1 MHMPHAGVLIDDERT
16 LLISSVCSGHEDVQN
31 TVPCMH
37 AVGEVKEQSL
47 SWLRSGEHRRATRR
61 GAHPHEGLELADV
74 AVRLLDADAGE
85 RLQEVAAGQDAHLQA
100 TKGQTLP
107 LQCKDTP

>member
-1 MHMPHAGVLIDDERT
+1 MPADM
-16 LLISSVCSGHEDVQN
+16 SDVHH

-37 AVGEVKEQSL
+37 AVGEVKACTAFLGCARDSTARLPGEEL
-47 SWLRSGEHRRATRR
+47 TRTKVLNLRMWAC
-61 GAHPHEGLELADV
+61 AFLMPMP
-74 AVRLLDADAGE
+74 GE